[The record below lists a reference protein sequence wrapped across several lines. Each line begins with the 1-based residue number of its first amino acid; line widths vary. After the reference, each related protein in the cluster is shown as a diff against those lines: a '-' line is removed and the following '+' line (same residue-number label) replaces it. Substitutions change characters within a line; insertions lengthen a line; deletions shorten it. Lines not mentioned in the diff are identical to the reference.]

1 MNLFKSEKELK
12 EEFEI
17 KMDICNSCPDQ
28 DSCWLY
34 DVNECQRFRYLKRS
48 FKTLNKYLS
57 KDLPKG
63 G

>member
-12 EEFEI
+12 EEFKIE
-17 KMDICNSCPDQ
+17 MDICNKCPDQ
-28 DSCWLY
+28 DSCSY
-34 DVNECQRFRYLKRS
+34 YNVNHCKRFRDLKRS

-57 KDLPKG
+57 KG